1 MGLAIG
7 TDTAEQNFRRVLE
20 RAPYPILITDTGG
33 AVAAVNPAFSEL
45 FGIWPPLAPGVSL
58 DALLQTAGAGWLEA
72 VLGNRPASYLVRTP
86 GVSGAR
92 QLRAIIL
99 PVMDDAGVI
108 NGAVHCFVQ
117 VPDAAAAE
125 FELLSQRDELER
137 RVREKTAA
145 IELQARGMELTMEGM
160 AVLHGDTYQWM
171 NRAHAEMYGWTAE
184 ELNGLTWREL
194 YDADVRQWIEAE
206 AFPVLMRAGRWQG
219 EVTGRRRDG
228 SAVELELSLTLAA
241 DTLVC
246 CCRDVS
252 LRKANERRLAESMR
266 QLDES
271 NARLQKA
278 NRLKD
283 EFLACMSHELRTPLH
298 SVLGIAEVLA
308 DDLAGPTTERQRY
321 LLEQIQSSGRHL
333 EALISDLLEVSR
345 IESGALTL
353 VREPVSLQY
362 VVDVSLEM
370 VQRQA
375 ADAGIALVRPA
386 ESRLLLNI
394 DERRMVQ
401 VLLNLLTNAVKF
413 TPPGG
418 RVSVDIEE
426 DAATVVLAVHDT
438 GIGIAQADRAQLFEA
453 FRQVDSSLTR
463 SKGGTGLGLYLV
475 KRLVELHGG
484 HVTLDSEPGRG
495 SCFRVALPKAAVL
508 VPAGG
513 EGRTA

>member
-1 MGLAIG
+1 MTSTVGAG
-7 TDTAEQNFRRVLE
+7 TAEQNFRRVLE
-20 RAPYPILITDTGG
+20 RAPYPVLVTDLAGT
-33 AVAAVNPAFSEL
+33 VVRVNPVFEQV
-45 FGIWPPLAPGVSL
+45 FGVQGDGWTGLSVTTVVDAAGV
-58 DALLQTAGAGWLEA
+58 GWLTD
-72 VLGNRPASYLVRTP
+72 LRNHRPASYLARVAREGRTCE
-86 GVSGAR
+86 
-92 QLRAIIL
+92 LRAIVV
-99 PVMDDAGVI
+99 PVLDEAGEV
-108 NGAVHCFVQ
+108 NGAVHCFVETQ
-117 VPDAAAAE
+117 DAAQAE
-125 FELLSQRDELER
+125 FELLAQRDELER

-160 AVLHGDTYQWM
+160 AVLQGDTYQWM
-171 NRAHAEMYGWTAE
+171 NRAHAEMYGWAAE
-184 ELNGLTWREL
+184 DLHGLTWREL
-194 YDADVRQWIEAE
+194 YTPEVQRWIETDV
-206 AFPVLMRAGRWQG
+206 FPLLMQHGRWQG
-219 EVTGRRRDG
+219 EVPGLRRDG
-228 SAVELELSLTLAA
+228 TVVDIELSLTLAA

-246 CCRDVS
+246 CCRDIS
-252 LRKANERRLAESMR
+252 LRKAHERRLAESMR
-266 QLDES
+266 ALDET

-345 IESGALTL
+345 IESGALAL

-362 VVDVSLEM
+362 VIDVSLEM

-375 ADAGIALVRPA
+375 SDAGITLVRPT
-386 ESRLLLNI
+386 ETRLLLDI

-401 VLLNLLTNAVKF
+401 VFLNLLTNAVKF

-418 RVSVDIEE
+418 RVAVDIEE
-426 DAATVVLAVHDT
+426 DDTTVVIAVHDT
-438 GIGIAQADRAQLFEA
+438 GIGIADADRAQLFEA

-475 KRLVELHGG
+475 KQLTQLHGG
-484 HVTLDSEPGRG
+484 HVTLDSAPGSG
-495 SCFRVALPKAAVL
+495 SCFRVVLPKANVAV
-508 VPAGG
+508 VPRAAQVG
-513 EGRTA
+513 A